1 MNADREDMNSF
12 SMMLSL
18 FVFFFLSSCQVK
30 DSAPGG
36 GLISGHK
43 PATNAFSL
51 EAPAAKY
58 YTEGEVITL
67 TYSFPYDIIMDTT
80 SGEPRLLL
88 TIGSNARYA
97 ELVDQPNL
105 KKLKF
110 SYTIQAS
117 DEDTNGIDINALELN
132 GSTLQFDNKGTMTNC
147 NVASVKLTNLPNHKV
162 DTIAA
167 SISQFN
173 FISAPGYYREADIL
187 VFTIT
192 YDEPVE
198 VSGVPYFLANIG
210 GDKKFF
216 YASGS
221 GTNTLTFTYKVT
233 NSDAGPNG
241 PLTSITS
248 PLVLNGGSIKDTVGN
263 NALLTFDPEN
273 ARLLTSA
280 IRVIGDSP
288 HVVGIT
294 VPENQTYLAG
304 STLEVVLEFN
314 REVNVTA
321 GTPSI
326 ELTIGSNP
334 RQAVYTPILGL
345 DKKLMTFRYALN
357 PDDVSN
363 GITIKP
369 SITRNGA
376 NILNAT
382 APTTR
387 NYFISFATFDNNTFI
402 VPDTSGIICNAI
414 QPQAISASR
423 APDTT
428 IPKWGGAS
436 PDNKWIIGQP
446 LDITVNFNTPI
457 EVTQTNGVPSIDV
470 ILDSSTVQAKY
481 HGGTGQSSLIF
492 RYEIKETDSDSG
504 SITLGNIN
512 LNGGVLTDGTTNV
525 LAALPTTP
533 ITSTIIDGIRPTIL
547 SITPPAPK
555 TYSTITGVNNTN
567 MEFKINWSEP
577 VRYSLTTGVKIP
589 MDVGGSATPIPYQ
602 TGNNSN
608 TTTHRP
614 TVLTGLNDS
623 NGVTLT
629 SPLEITGAATIT
641 DQAGN
646 PVTNFTFP
654 LPDTSEVLVDTTPP
668 NIQLVEMVTS
678 NGTYKKNDTIDVKVT
693 FSEPV
698 TLTRSG
704 SFPQIAIQVGGVN
717 HVMEALADGEATTHI
732 FRYTI
737 DDGDNDNVV
746 VGSQILLGA
755 GTIRDRGLNPTTP
768 LTFTAPN
775 ASGIIVD
782 TKSPSTTMATVTPA
796 KAYVK
801 GEKIE
806 IMVTFGEPVYVTGTP
821 VINVDFYSG
830 PDNLSYVSGHGT
842 TTLIF
847 RRSIS
852 MSVEHFDMDGL
863 GTVDTIQPGIGT
875 IKDSVGNDANL
886 SFDTIDLTEHYVTYP
901 QVTLWVKNG
910 SGNLAP
916 GATATS
922 VNNVGGNLTL
932 AQDMNNIEQVF
943 LRIMT
948 PASLANHDFF
958 RGDVRLEDD
967 GATFDIRT
975 TPAQTDYD
983 GLGPIAG
990 VFHDTNFAVST
1001 NHFMQILYNS
1011 PVNYLN
1017 GDMILSSTFDGTIS
1031 DIIAVKSGLN
1041 PTQITNLR
1049 TYLGF

>member
-43 PATNAFSL
+43 PATNSFSL

-88 TIGSNARYA
+88 TIGSNTRYA

-117 DEDTNGIDINALELN
+117 EEDTNGIDINALELN

-147 NVASVKLTNLPNHKV
+147 NVASVKLTNLPNQKV

-173 FISAPGYYREADIL
+173 FMSAPGYYREADIL

-198 VSGVPYFLANIG
+198 VSGEPYFLANIG

-233 NSDAGPNG
+233 NSDVGPTNG

-273 ARLLTSA
+273 ARLMTSI

-288 HVVGIT
+288 HVVDIT

-326 ELTIGSNP
+326 ELTIGSNT
-334 RQAVYTPILGL
+334 RQAVYTPIIGL
-345 DKKLMTFRYALN
+345 NKKLMTFRYALN

-382 APTTR
+382 APTAR

-428 IPKWGGAS
+428 IPKWGGTS

-492 RYEIKETDSDSG
+492 RYEIKETDTDSG

-608 TTTHRP
+608 IITHRP
-614 TVLTGLNDS
+614 TVLTALNDS

-646 PVTNFTFP
+646 SVTNFTFP

-704 SFPQIAIQVGGVN
+704 SFPQIDIQVGGVN

-737 DDGDNDNVV
+737 NDGDNDNVV
-746 VGSQILLGA
+746 VGSQIILGA
-755 GTIRDRGLNPTTP
+755 GTIRDRGLNPTT

-775 ASGIIVD
+775 AAGIIVD
-782 TKSPSTTMATVTPA
+782 TKGPSTTMATVTPA

-806 IMVTFGEPVYVTGTP
+806 IAVTFSEPVYVTGTP
-821 VINVDFYSG
+821 VINVDFHLG

-842 TTLIF
+842 TTLTF

-916 GATATS
+916 VATAT
-922 VNNVGGNLTL
+922 NIDTTGGNIIINE
-932 AQDMNNIEQVF
+932 AMNNIEHIF
-943 LRIMT
+943 LNLTT
-948 PASLANHDFF
+948 PAVLDNHDFF
-958 RGDVRLEDD
+958 EGDFKLVNINFGL
-967 GATFDIRT
+967 DIEM
-975 TPAQTDYD
+975 ALGEFAYD
-983 GLGPIAG
+983 EGDLIQGDSFG
-990 VFHDTNFAVST
+990 TNFAPNT
-1001 NHFMQILYNS
+1001 NHFMHAKFPSLK
-1011 PVNYLN
+1011 NYSTTN
-1017 GDMILSSTFDGTIS
+1017 TISSNFDGTLT
-1031 DIIAVKSGLN
+1031 DIIAVKSGLTN
-1041 PTQITNLR
+1041 AQIDNLR
-1049 TYLGF
+1049 AYLGF